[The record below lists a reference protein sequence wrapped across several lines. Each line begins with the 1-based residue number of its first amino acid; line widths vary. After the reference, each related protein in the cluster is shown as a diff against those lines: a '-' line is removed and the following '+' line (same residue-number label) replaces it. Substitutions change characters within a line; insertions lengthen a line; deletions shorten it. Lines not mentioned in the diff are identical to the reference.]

1 MTQLEYDKEMQRLN
15 DAQYAETHELREQLQ
30 VINNKNADVK
40 QRIMELKMEQ
50 LEFSRQYHAIS
61 YQIHTIKQ
69 KYQDK
74 KHALYVQRVD
84 ITADD
89 NIVNG
94 RKED

>member
-1 MTQLEYDKEMQRLN
+1 
-15 DAQYAETHELREQLQ
+15 
-30 VINNKNADVK
+30 
-40 QRIMELKMEQ
+40 MEQ

-61 YQIHTIKQ
+61 DQIHTIKQ